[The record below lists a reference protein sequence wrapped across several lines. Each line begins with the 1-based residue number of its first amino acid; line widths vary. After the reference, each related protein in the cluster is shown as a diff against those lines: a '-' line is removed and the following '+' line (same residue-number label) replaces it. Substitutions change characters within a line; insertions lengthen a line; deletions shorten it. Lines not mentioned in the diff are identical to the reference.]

1 MRCRA
6 CDRILEESELTRKDT
21 HGNFLDLCGICL
33 SATAN
38 AGVDTETS
46 MRYLQR
52 TKSMIPSTKVYLGI
66 YTKEEAVVVTTG
78 VN

>member
-1 MRCRA
+1 
-6 CDRILEESELTRKDT
+6 
-21 HGNFLDLCGICL
+21 
-33 SATAN
+33 
-38 AGVDTETS
+38 

-52 TKSMIPSTKVYLGI
+52 TKIMIPSTKVYLGI